1 MLRLI
6 VIFRALYQITTSMV
20 FRGFFTLALLASA
33 SVFLMGQDK
42 PAFSYLDV
50 FELEHVRD
58 PQISPDGDMIVYRRM
73 GFDIMKDRSV
83 GQLWMVDADG
93 GNHQK
98 LTSRETS
105 ESTARWSPSGDRIAF
120 VSKGEAGS
128 EIFIYWVTSGKMARL
143 THLENSPSNLAWSPD
158 GQSIAFTMKV
168 NAAPPVIAKMP
179 AKPKGAKWA
188 AKPRIT
194 DRLKH
199 EADGRGYLSPGFT
212 HIFVVPAEGGTARQL
227 SSGDFNHGG
236 SLSWSPD
243 RAHLFFSANRN
254 DDWEYDFRNS
264 EVYRLSV
271 ADGTIFAL
279 TDRQGPDYGPMVSPD
294 GKTIAYR
301 SYEDK
306 VQAYQVTDLYLMDTD
321 GSNQRVISADLDRS
335 VDAVQWSKDGRGLYI
350 TYDDWGDTKIAY
362 LSTNG
367 ALKDVATNLGGT
379 SIGRPYP
386 GGSFSV
392 SDNGVIA
399 YTHVTTSEPAAL
411 AILAVGGEPEVITAL
426 NTDLLAHRELGVV
439 EEVRYQSSFDQRPIQ
454 GWIVKPP
461 NYDPEKKYPLLVE
474 NHGGPIL
481 NYGPR
486 FSAEMQLYAA
496 ADYLVFYPNPR
507 GSTGYGEEFANLLY
521 HNYPGED
528 YQDVM
533 DGVDYLLEQGLVDE
547 EHLYVTG
554 GSAGGI
560 MTAWIIGKNNRFRAA
575 VVAKPVVNW
584 ISKTLVADNYY
595 GYANY
600 RIKGQPWEN
609 VEDYWRFSPLS
620 LVENVETPTMVMVG
634 MNDLRTP
641 PSESKQLYHALKL
654 RQVET
659 VLVEIPEASHGIAAR
674 PSNLI
679 TKIAHTLAW
688 FEKYRTEE

>member
-1 MLRLI
+1 MIAIRLI
-6 VIFRALYQITTSMV
+6 FL
-20 FRGFFTLALLASA
+20 
-33 SVFLMGQDK
+33 VFLHIGLLFSLFGQDA
-42 PAFSYLDV
+42 PPFSYLDV

-58 PQISPDGDMIVYRRM
+58 PQISPKGDQIVYRRM
-73 GFDIMKDRSV
+73 GFDIMKDRAT
-83 GQLWMVDADG
+83 GQLWMVDVSG
-93 GNHQK
+93 ENHQK
-98 LTSRETS
+98 LTSKDVN
-105 ESTARWSPSGDRIAF
+105 ESSARWSPSGDRIAF
-120 VSKGEAGS
+120 VSGSDAGS
-128 EIFIYWVTSGKMARL
+128 EIYVYWVATGKLARL
-143 THLENSPSNLAWSPD
+143 THVENSPGNISWSPD

-179 AKPKGAKWA
+179 PRPKGAKWA
-188 AKPRIT
+188 DSPRVT

-199 EADGRGYLSPGFT
+199 EADGRGYLKPGFT
-212 HIFVVPAEGGTARQL
+212 HIFVVPADGGTARQL
-227 SSGDFNHGG
+227 STGDFNHSGG
-236 SLSWSPD
+236 LSWSPD
-243 RAHLFFSANRN
+243 GSYIYFSANRN
-254 DDWEYDFRNS
+254 EDWEYDFRNS
-264 EVYRLSV
+264 EVYRIGV
-271 ADGTIFAL
+271 ADGQIFAL
-279 TDRQGPDYGPMVSPD
+279 TSRQGPDSSPQVSPD

-306 VQAYQVTDLYLMDTD
+306 VQAYQVAGLYLMDNE
-321 GSNQRVISADLDRS
+321 GANQRLISGNLDRTIS
-335 VDAVQWSKDGRGLYI
+335 DFTWAADGKGLII
-350 TYDDWGDTKIAY
+350 TYDDWGDTKVAY
-362 LSTNG
+362 LSTDG
-367 ALKDVATNLGGT
+367 KVREITGQLGGT

-392 SDNGVIA
+392 SKNGKIA
-399 YTHVTTSEPAAL
+399 FTHTTTSEPAT
-411 AILAVGGEPEVITAL
+411 LAVVPVAGGTPQLLTAL
-426 NTDLLAHRELGVV
+426 NSDLLSYRALGKV
-439 EEVRYQSSFDQRPIQ
+439 EEVRYKSSFDQRTIQ

-461 NYDPEKKYPLLVE
+461 NYDPEQQYPLLVE

-481 NYGPR
+481 NYGAR

-496 ADYLVFYPNPR
+496 AGYIVFYPNPR

-533 DGVDYLLEQGLVDE
+533 DGVDHLIAEGLVDE
-547 EHLYVTG
+547 NQLYVTG

-584 ISKTLVADNYY
+584 ISKTLIADNYY

-620 LVENVETPTMVMVG
+620 LVANIETPTMVMVG

-654 RQVET
+654 RKVET

-688 FEKYRTEE
+688 FEKYKEE

>member
-1 MLRLI
+1 MLYRYCWTLLL
-6 VIFRALYQITTSMV
+6 VLLGTS
-20 FRGFFTLALLASA
+20 FLAA
-33 SVFLMGQDK
+33 QDL
-42 PAFSYLDV
+42 PSFSYLDV

-58 PQISPDGDMIVYRRM
+58 PQISPDGSMVVYRRM
-73 GFDIMKDRSV
+73 GFDIMKDRAV
-83 GQLWMVDADG
+83 GQLWMMDTEG
-93 GNHQK
+93 TNHMK
-98 LTSRETS
+98 LTSRDVS
-105 ESTARWSPSGDRIAF
+105 ESSARWSPSGDRIAF
-120 VSKGEAGS
+120 VSRGEAGS
-128 EIFIYWVTSGKMARL
+128 EIFVYWVESGKMARL
-143 THLENSPSNLAWSPD
+143 THLENSPSNLAWSSD

-188 AKPRIT
+188 SKPRIT

-236 SLSWSPD
+236 GLSWSPD
-243 RAHLFFSANRN
+243 GAYIYFSANRN
-254 DDWEYDFRNS
+254 ENWEYDFRNS
-264 EVYRLSV
+264 EVYRLGV
-271 ADGTIFAL
+271 ADGEIIAL
-279 TDRQGPDYGPMVSPD
+279 TDRQGPDNSPAVSPD

-306 VQAYQVTDLYLMDTD
+306 VQAYQVTDLYLMDAD
-321 GSNQRVISADLDRS
+321 GGNQRSISTELDRTVGSMKWSADG
-335 VDAVQWSKDGRGLYI
+335 KGLYI

-362 LSTNG
+362 LSTSG
-367 ALKDVATNLGGT
+367 ELRDVAANLGGT

-386 GGSFSV
+386 GGSFSL
-392 SDNGVIA
+392 SDNGRIA
-399 YTHVTTSEPAAL
+399 FTHTSTSEPAAL
-411 AILAVGGEPEVITAL
+411 AVVPTSGGTPEVLSSL
-426 NTDLLAHRELGVV
+426 NADLLAHRELGVV

-481 NYGPR
+481 NYGAR

-496 ADYLVFYPNPR
+496 AGYLVFYPNPR

-654 RQVET
+654 RKVET

-688 FEKYRTEE
+688 FEKYRAEEEE

>member
-1 MLRLI
+1 MS
-6 VIFRALYQITTSMV
+6 FRFLLTLSALV
-20 FRGFFTLALLASA
+20 LLLLPMDA
-33 SVFLMGQDK
+33 QEQ

-58 PQISPDGDMIVYRRM
+58 PQISPDGSLIVYRRT
-73 GFDIMKDRSV
+73 GFDIMKDRAT
-83 GQLWMVDADG
+83 GQLWMMQADG
-93 GNHQK
+93 GQHQK
-98 LTSRETS
+98 LTSRES
-105 ESTARWSPSGDRIAF
+105 NESSARWSPSGDRIAF
-120 VSKGEAGS
+120 VSSTDAGS
-128 EIFIYWVTSGKMARL
+128 EIFVYWVSSGKLAKL
-143 THLENSPSNLAWSPD
+143 THLTNSPSNISWSPD

-168 NAAPPVIAKMP
+168 NSPPPVLAKMP
-179 AKPKGAKWA
+179 PKPKGAKWA
-188 AKPRIT
+188 DSPRIT

-227 SSGDFNHGG
+227 SSGDYNHGG
-236 SLSWSPD
+236 ALSWSPD
-243 RAHLFFSANRN
+243 GENLYFSANRN
-254 DDWEYDFRNS
+254 ADWEYDFRNS
-264 EVYRLSV
+264 EVYQLRV
-271 ADGTIFAL
+271 ADGQIMAL
-279 TDRQGPDYGPMVSPD
+279 TARKGPDNSPTVSPD

-306 VQAYQVTDLYLMDTD
+306 VQAYQVMGLYLMDID
-321 GSNQRVISADLDRS
+321 GSNKRLISADLDRTVNS
-335 VDAVQWSKDGRGLYI
+335 FHWAPDGDGLYI
-350 TYDDWGDTKIAY
+350 TYDDWGDTRIAY
-362 LSTNG
+362 LG
-367 ALKDVATNLGGT
+367 MDGKRRGIATNLGGT

-386 GGSFSV
+386 GGSFSL
-392 SDNGVIA
+392 SNDGMIA
-399 YTHVTTSEPAAL
+399 YTYTTSSEPAAL
-411 AILAVGGEPEVITAL
+411 ALVSVSGGNPNVLSAL
-426 NTDLLAHRELGVV
+426 NADLLAHRNLGEV
-439 EEVRYQSSFDQRPIQ
+439 EEVRYKSTFDQRVIQ

-461 NYDPEKKYPLLVE
+461 NYDPAQKYPLLVE

-481 NYGPR
+481 NYGAR

-496 ADYLVFYPNPR
+496 AGYLVFYPNPR
-507 GSTGYGEEFANLLY
+507 GSTGYGEEFANLLF

-533 DGVDYLLEQGLVDE
+533 DGVDHLINEGLVDE
-547 EHLYVTG
+547 DHLYVTG

-688 FEKYRTEE
+688 FEKYREGE